1 MPTFFPSQTEDR
13 LKVAAKPGEIVI
25 PAWDDIIHIA
35 RPPSYTS
42 RELAYMTGIGT
53 QVDAFGW
60 SIEESAK
67 FHELS
72 VSETSQLL
80 EMQRDYKEVGRRQ
93 KELAMDMLKSPTPA
107 LVKNFGVIMTAL
119 DDVQDFTTTVGVV
132 SRLLGRVF
140 KPFDALAIG
149 AFTVGEFLN
158 RLNLLNRLTG
168 GEISKLCRML
178 REMRNSSHKS
188 RIKSD
193 VDKRMKRLFPSKG
206 EAMEILQTTDQ
217 LFGVGISLGPIVGL
231 VQDLF
236 FGAFKGSPIRFKKW
250 TITETEKKGI
260 LKAYES
266 LQLMPKELLFDLQR
280 DITVNESAA
289 NVVVAAEHLTWQEY
303 ATGLVTHIQSGISSR
318 AKEVKKAAV
327 DIWNIISGQKA
338 APKKKTKTE
347 TRLLLSGFGVD
358 PYGPSDWPIDGLG
371 SLATIQDIQSA
382 YEAQAN
388 KGLQFWR
395 AKLGVS
401 DEGIFLDA
409 CVKEISLHAA
419 SMFCAEDGV
428 ITESL
433 DPHLLIYINALEAHL
448 NPPPDTSAQKFTEWI
463 SFIKQELEYYD
474 IPAPDLKLLQ
484 EAHRRFFGV

>member
-25 PAWDDIIHIA
+25 PAWNDIIHIA

-60 SIEESAK
+60 SVEESAK

-80 EMQRDYKEVGRRQ
+80 EMWREYREVGRRLKQ
-93 KELAMDMLKSPTPA
+93 LAMDILKSPTPA

-119 DDVQDFTTTVGVV
+119 DDVQDFATTVGVV

-140 KPFDALAIG
+140 KPFDLLAIG
-149 AFTVGEFLN
+149 SFTVGEFLN
-158 RLNLLNRLTG
+158 RLNILNRLTG

-206 EAMEILQTTDQ
+206 EALEILQTTDQ

-236 FGAFKGSPIRFKKW
+236 FGAFKGSPIRFKEW
-250 TITETEKKGI
+250 RISEREMQGLRTIFSPLYAMAWEDQNRIDK
-260 LKAYES
+260 
-266 LQLMPKELLFDLQR
+266 
-280 DITVNESAA
+280 DIKYGESAA
-289 NVVVAAEHLTWQEY
+289 NVVIAAEHLTWQEY
-303 ATGLVTHIQSGISSR
+303 ATGLVTYIQSSISAR

-327 DIWNIISGQKA
+327 DIWDIISGQKA

-347 TRLLLSGFGVD
+347 TRLLLSGFGID
-358 PYGPSDWPIDGLG
+358 PYGPSDWPINGLG

-401 DEGIFLDA
+401 DEGLFLDA

-474 IPAPDLKLLQ
+474 IPVPDLKLLQ
-484 EAHRRFFGV
+484 EAYHRFFEV